1 MRPDI
6 SPDLRAALTAAA
18 PARVA
23 KRLEADPAVAEGWHW
38 SQDGPVW
45 TVDTGAQKVR
55 LDGASLTGEEQV
67 SCDCLLSPRCLHVV
81 ATLAVLP
88 ETGAAAA
95 EPAEPAVEE
104 AAPAAP
110 VTLTAKQREA
120 ADLAWAAGAALLAEG
135 AARAGTP
142 ARDAL
147 RHAAESARR
156 AKLPALSA
164 IATRVLSGLSGLA
177 SDAPSFRLPQ
187 FTEDMWSLLAIA
199 GSLRG
204 EPTEADLGVA
214 RRDYGDAST
223 GRLTGMFTE
232 RVVTASGYAGVV
244 TYVADADGLMWTV
257 ADVRPGDA
265 SRVADAYRRSEW
277 GPPPRD
283 LCRLEVFATGLT
295 MSADGRLGQGAKTF
309 LARVGSRPWPDAMW
323 NVPIEKQLDRALAA
337 VSGPEDERR
346 AGDDLLYAEVVLG
359 GLTPGALTVHIGDM
373 PVSAIAATDAQPL
386 TGNLRR
392 LSLHEGRTARMILR
406 VHPRLPRTAFAL
418 AIGGCPELELP
429 ETWYGHANLTLD
441 ELPGPTG
448 SALGHLSVD
457 VPDPLEPM
465 ARARRRAVL
474 SGRAGV
480 RGSVLDGVRAGL
492 RRHRMPAAA
501 AMLGR
506 LAEEAGATVLR
517 PTGESVPA
525 APDALASAWVAC
537 GVYETAARRALLRHL
552 WTV

>member
-1 MRPDI
+1 MRPAI

-18 PARVA
+18 PARVT
-23 KRLEADPAVAEGWHW
+23 KKLDADPGVAESWHW

-55 LDGASLTGEEQV
+55 LDGETLDGDGQV
-67 SCDCLLSPRCLHVV
+67 SCDCLLSPRCLHLLAVV
-81 ATLAVLP
+81 AALP
-88 ETGAAAA
+88 ETGAAAV
-95 EPAEPAVEE
+95 PE
-104 AAPAAP
+104 AAEEEPPPAP
-110 VTLTAKQREA
+110 VTLSAKQREA
-120 ADLAWAAGAALLAEG
+120 ADLAWSAGAALLAEG
-135 AARAGTP
+135 ASRAGTP

-177 SDAPSFRLPQ
+177 SDEPSFRLPQ
-187 FTEDMWSLLAIA
+187 FTEDLWSLLAIS
-199 GSLRG
+199 GRLRG
-204 EPTEADLGVA
+204 EPTEADLGIA

-223 GRLTGMFTE
+223 GRLSGLFAE

-244 TYVADADGLMWTV
+244 TYVADAEGLTWTV

-265 SRVADAYRRSEW
+265 SRVDDAYRRSEW

-295 MSADGRLGQGAKTF
+295 MSADGRLGQGGKTF
-309 LARVGSRPWPDAMW
+309 LARVGHQGWPDALW
-323 NVPIEKQLDRALAA
+323 AVPFEKQLDRALAA

-346 AGDDLLYAEVVLG
+346 AGDDLLFVAAELG
-359 GLTPGALTVHIGDM
+359 GLTPGALTVHIGET
-373 PVSAIAATDAQPL
+373 PVSVIAATDAQPV

-392 LSLHEGRTARMILR
+392 LSLHSGRTARMILR

-418 AIGGCPELELP
+418 AVGDCPELGLP
-429 ETWYGHANLTLD
+429 EAWHGHANLTLD

-448 SALGHLSVD
+448 SALGHLATD
-457 VPDPLEPM
+457 VPDPLEPV
-465 ARARRRAVL
+465 ARTRRRAVL

-480 RGSVLDGVRAGL
+480 RGAVLDGVRAGL

-517 PTGESVPA
+517 ATGESVPA
-525 APDALASAWVAC
+525 PPDALAEAWVAC